1 MRNPLHEIIMPR
13 GYEVFAAQET
23 ENPIGC
29 CPTYS
34 EACTVA
40 LRASRAGIDNVTIIR
55 DGSDKEGIACVARFL
70 NGKMVFPHPKT

>member
-23 ENPIGC
+23 EPI
-29 CPTYS
+29 
-34 EACTVA
+34 EACPSYAEACAVA
-40 LRASRAGIDNVTIIR
+40 RSLNMMVDDVTIVR
-55 DGSDKEGIACVARFL
+55 DGVADPIDFDLTRFL